1 MVNHHTNMVSN
12 VILSDV
18 SDLAHMLVCALLV
31 GSRLLLVIPPIVSL
45 LGFSLGLVFLNDRLQ
60 IGLDLME
67 EFARLERKLDELT
80 FLT

>member
-12 VILSDV
+12 VILADV

>member
-1 MVNHHTNMVSN
+1 MVSN

-60 IGLDLME
+60 IGLDLMQ
-67 EFARLERKLDELT
+67 EFAGLERKLDELT

>member
-60 IGLDLME
+60 IGLDLMQ
-67 EFARLERKLDELT
+67 EFAGLERKLDELT

>member
-67 EFARLERKLDELT
+67 EFAGLERKLDELT